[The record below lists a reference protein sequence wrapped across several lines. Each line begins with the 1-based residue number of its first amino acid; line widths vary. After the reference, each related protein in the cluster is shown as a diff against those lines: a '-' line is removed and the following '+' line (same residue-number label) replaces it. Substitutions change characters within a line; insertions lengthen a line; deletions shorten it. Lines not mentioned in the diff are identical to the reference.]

1 VGEIAVGGSES
12 GTTFFVF
19 WSVIASLVVRE
30 WACFDS
36 REALN
41 PVAEIAREDKRAPT
55 PFNRTKFAG
64 IDRLIERCPAS
75 ARDRARLCYAV
86 RKR

>member
-1 VGEIAVGGSES
+1 MLEHGTSCRFLGGGIGFGDAGGCSWC
-12 GTTFFVF
+12 GNG
-19 WSVIASLVVRE
+19 LG
-30 WACFDS
+30 FDS

-64 IDRLIERCPAS
+64 IDRLIERGPAS